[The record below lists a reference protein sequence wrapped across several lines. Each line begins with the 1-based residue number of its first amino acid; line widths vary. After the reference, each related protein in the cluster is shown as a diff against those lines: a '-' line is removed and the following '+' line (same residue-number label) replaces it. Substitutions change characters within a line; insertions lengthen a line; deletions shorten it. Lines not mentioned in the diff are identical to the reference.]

1 MKGKKILAA
10 ALALCLLAACG
21 GGESSSSSAPE
32 SSSGSGESQSSSQPL
47 SRPDDAVDV
56 IPLSDLPSRRDPVEL
71 IQFQE
76 DYDGPIAT
84 IRTSMGDIRVVLYP
98 QEAPKAVENFITHA
112 KNGYYDGQLFHRVVD
127 NFMIQGGS
135 PSGTTAGGESA
146 FEGGKPFEDEFSD
159 NLHNFRGA
167 LSMANSGVN
176 SNGSQF
182 FIVQTDQK
190 PSELDG
196 ENVMWQFAYN
206 ELERQLRLAEAG
218 GISSEAA
225 QYLVSELNALLG
237 DMAENGV
244 PEEMKAYYGPAYEK
258 YQEVGG
264 TFYLDYKHTV
274 FGQVI
279 QGMDVVDAIAK
290 VEVNES
296 DSKPLEDVVIQ
307 SITIEE

>member
-1 MKGKKILAA
+1 MKGKKIIAV

-21 GGESSSSSAPE
+21 GESSSSGVSDSSP
-32 SSSGSGESQSSSQPL
+32 SSGASQPPV
-47 SRPDDAVDV
+47 RPDDAVEA
-56 IPLSDLPSRRDPVEL
+56 PSLTDLPARRDPVEL

-76 DYDGPIAT
+76 DHQGPVAT
-84 IRTSMGDIRVVLYP
+84 IHTSMGDIRVALYP
-98 QEAPKAVENFITHA
+98 EEAPKTVENFITHA
-112 KNGYYDGQLFHRVVD
+112 KNGYYDGLLFHRVVD

-135 PSGTTAGGESA
+135 PTGTTAGGESA
-146 FEGGKPFEDEFSD
+146 FEGGAPFEDEFSD

-167 LSMANSGVN
+167 LSMANSGVD

-206 ELERQLRLAEAG
+206 ELERPLRLAEAAG
-218 GISSEAA
+218 TSSEALD
-225 QYLVSELNALLG
+225 YLIWELNAMLAE
-237 DMAENGV
+237 MAENGI
-244 PEEMKAYYGPAYEK
+244 PQEMKAYYGPAYEK
-258 YQEVGG
+258 YREVGG
-264 TFYLDYKHTV
+264 TYYLDYKHTV

-279 QGMDVVDAIAK
+279 EGMDVVDEIAK
-290 VEVNES
+290 VEVNAS
-296 DSKPLEDVVIQ
+296 DNKPLEDVVIQ

>member
-1 MKGKKILAA
+1 MKSQKIFAA

-21 GGESSSSSAPE
+21 GTDSSSGSPDSSSAGSVSSSSASEPAD
-32 SSSGSGESQSSSQPL
+32 QDFQVLPL
-47 SRPDDAVDV
+47 TE
-56 IPLSDLPSRRDPVEL
+56 LPSRRDPVEL
-71 IQFQE
+71 IQLQTE
-76 DYDGPIAT
+76 HDGPTAT
-84 IRTSMGDIRVVLYP
+84 IRTSMGDIVVALYP
-98 QEAPKAVENFITHA
+98 EEAPLAVENFITHA
-112 KNGYYDGQLFHRVVD
+112 KNGYYDGLLFHRVVKD
-127 NFMIQGGS
+127 FMIQGGS
-135 PSGTTAGGESA
+135 PSGTTSGGESA
-146 FEGGKPFEDEFSD
+146 FEDGAPFEDEFSD
-159 NLHNFRGA
+159 NLHHFRGA

-190 PSELDG
+190 PTELDG

-218 GISSEAA
+218 GISAEAA
-225 QYLVSELNALLG
+225 EAMVSQLNATLA

-244 PEEMKAYYGPAYEK
+244 PEDIKAYYAPAYEE
-258 YQEVGG
+258 YVRVGG

-279 QGMDVVDAIAK
+279 QGMDVVDAIAG

-296 DSKPLEDVVIQ
+296 DSKPLEDVVIH
-307 SITIEE
+307 SITVEE